1 MSTVEVPAAGTA
13 ASAGTAPDPGVAADR
28 ERAIARAP
36 RVGGGVWR
44 LLGSELGLTFRRPRN
59 LVMLAVLAAVPV
71 VIGVVLAML
80 GTDEV
85 ANDMI
90 VMVAGNGLALAFVSL
105 YVLVPLLLPLTVG
118 VVAGDAVAGEAS
130 MGTLRYLLTAP
141 AGRTRLLAVK
151 YVNAAV
157 YGLAAT
163 AVVAVSALITGLVL
177 FPVGPVTLLSGST
190 IPLSEGL
197 LRILVVVG
205 YVAAGMAA
213 LAALALAF
221 STLTEAPI
229 GAIAATAVIL
239 IVSQVLSAIPQLAP
253 LDPYLLTSWLTDF
266 DGVLRD
272 PVNTGTMVQGLVVFL
287 CYAVVFGSIA
297 WARFGGR
304 DVTA

>member
-13 ASAGTAPDPGVAADR
+13 TPTGVAADR
-28 ERAIARAP
+28 ERAAARAP
-36 RVGGGVWR
+36 RAAGSVWR

-59 LVMLAVLAAVPV
+59 LAMLGVLAAVPV
-71 VIGVVLAML
+71 VIGVVLRTL
-80 GTDEV
+80 GGDDEV
-85 ANDMI
+85 ASEM
-90 VMVAGNGLALAFVSL
+90 VLMVAGNGLALAFVSL
-105 YVLVPLLLPLTVG
+105 YVLVPLLLPLIVG
-118 VVAGDAVAGEAS
+118 VVAGDAIAGEAS
-130 MGTLRYLLTAP
+130 IGTLRYLLTAP

-151 YVNAAV
+151 YVNAALF
-157 YGLAAT
+157 GLAAT
-163 AVVAVSALITGLVL
+163 AVVAVSALIVGLAL
-177 FPVGPVTLLSGST
+177 FPVGRVTLLSGST
-190 IPLSEGL
+190 IPLAEGL
-197 LRILVVVG
+197 LRILVAVG

-239 IVSQVLSAIPQLAP
+239 IISQVLSAIPQLAP
-253 LDPYLLTSWLTDF
+253 LDPYLLTSWLNDF

-272 PVNTGTMVQGLVVFL
+272 PVATEAMTQGLLVFL

-304 DVTA
+304 DITA

>member
-1 MSTVEVPAAGTA
+1 M
-13 ASAGTAPDPGVAADR
+13 
-28 ERAIARAP
+28 
-36 RVGGGVWR
+36 WR

-59 LVMLAVLAAVPV
+59 LVMLAVLAVVPV

-177 FPVGPVTLLSGST
+177 FPMGPVTLLSGST

-213 LAALALAF
+213 VAALALAF